1 MTRRGRS
8 HENEIPS
15 IGNAIIVVALALGM
29 EVGGAVQEE
38 EDEAELHNLIGVF
51 QKLSSRHHKA
61 AKIKNLHN
69 LIRGPK

>member
-38 EDEAELHNLIGVF
+38 EDEAELRRAMNSGNTR
-51 QKLSSRHHKA
+51 QD
-61 AKIKNLHN
+61 
-69 LIRGPK
+69 